1 MGFVPGLIELVM
13 LCWVD
18 IPESPALFQRE
29 MEEWIWGRGVVGER
43 TGRSR
48 ETGNCSQGVMYER
61 KKF

>member
-43 TGRSR
+43 TG
-48 ETGNCSQGVMYER
+48 
-61 KKF
+61 KKNFKGKMILAVEHF